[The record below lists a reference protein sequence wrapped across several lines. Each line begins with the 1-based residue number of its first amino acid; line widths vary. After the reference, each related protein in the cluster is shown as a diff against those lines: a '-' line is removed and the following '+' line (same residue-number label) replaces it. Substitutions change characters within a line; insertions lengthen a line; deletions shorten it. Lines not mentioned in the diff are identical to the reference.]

1 MFFKPNLIAN
11 IKFIYLYRDSANY
24 KSWNDVV
31 FENPDQ
37 LPLEEIENNLISDF
51 LPDKLF
57 VANQIF
63 IPEKFL
69 FSEGDFSSF
78 DHCYHEFDHVEFCTA
93 KPTDT
98 LNRSIAI
105 FLRDVRLVSEQGWKA
120 FDILE
125 YAKRQR

>member
-1 MFFKPNLIAN
+1 MFSNPNFIAN
-11 IKFIYLYRDSANY
+11 IKFVYLYRDGANF

-31 FENPDQ
+31 FKNPNQ
-37 LPLEEIENNLISDF
+37 LPLEEIESSLISNF

-69 FSEGDFSSF
+69 FLEGDFSNF
-78 DHCYHEFDHVEFCTA
+78 DHCYHEFDRVEACEE
-93 KPTDT
+93 KPTDA

-120 FDILE
+120 FDILN
-125 YAKRQR
+125 YAQRLG